1 MEEPKRAPRELL
13 AAFAFLA
20 GVLLGGGT
28 VEIVDFG
35 GVSSVQCE
43 PVSDIPRP
51 IVRPTDAP

>member
-1 MEEPKRAPRELL
+1 MEESKRAPRELL

-43 PVSDIPRP
+43 PVSDPRP